1 MNAVLT
7 APALDWP
14 RYMQMHI
21 ARRLLCNKNMWYFH
35 CIVKLEEVIIKRCK
49 TLCCFVAKW
58 GFQKAGLS
66 YTVKP
71 PVQPQVYRV
80 SYKGIPLCLETQLQS
95 NINIFCP
102 TWYIFPLKKV
112 LSSGSNNCGGAQG
125 RLMGGRDPERVQY
138 LFKMLNRISIT
149 VI

>member
-1 MNAVLT
+1 
-7 APALDWP
+7 
-14 RYMQMHI
+14 
-21 ARRLLCNKNMWYFH
+21 MWYFH

-95 NINIFCP
+95 NISIFWKYLATIKSYARPFGKYSFQQLEQLASHLLLERYRRTLNI
-102 TWYIFPLKKV
+102 
-112 LSSGSNNCGGAQG
+112 NH
-125 RLMGGRDPERVQY
+125 
-138 LFKMLNRISIT
+138 T
-149 VI
+149 V